1 MKSAKL
7 SLEEKEKEE
16 KEKHTTGQEARIS
29 RSRRSFFH
37 KIGLGALFA
46 SIGGQ
51 AYGLF
56 RSIVPNVLYE
66 EPRLFKVGLPEDFA
80 EGSTFLED
88 KRVFIFRE
96 KDTFYA
102 MSAACPHLG
111 CTVKQVNLSEP
122 QTVEI
127 KGKSVDEKWEFHCPC
142 HGSKFRCEGTNYSGP
157 APRPLDWVK
166 LEVAPEDG
174 QLVVNMSENVNQ
186 NFRLTV

>member
-1 MKSAKL
+1 MKSSRLSHKDEATEKAATEQEPKL
-7 SLEEKEKEE
+7 KP
-16 KEKHTTGQEARIS
+16 
-29 RSRRSFFH
+29 SRRSFFH
-37 KIGLGALFA
+37 RVGLGALFA
-46 SIGGQ
+46 AVGGQ
-51 AYGLF
+51 SYGLF
-56 RSIVPNVLYE
+56 RSLVPNVLYE
-66 EPRLFKVGLPEDFA
+66 EPRRFKVGLPADFA
-80 EGSTFLED
+80 EGSTFLD
-88 KRVFIFRE
+88 DRRVFIFRE
-96 KDTFYA
+96 KNTYYA

-111 CTVKQVNLSEP
+111 CTVKMVNLSEP

-127 KGKSVDEKWEFHCPC
+127 KGKSVEEKWEFHCPC